1 MLVEKCPK
9 KASSSTQIIQK
20 VHSLHSESR
29 NHRNNLRQNKPYNSS
44 KMIAGVTIQT
54 KRKFNK
60 RNINTRNKFF
70 KYSINNIPSFGGLRN
85 SVSYIS
91 INTNMGSPW
100 RGINESISRN
110 DNVSKKKINLS
121 NHVKNALL

>member
-1 MLVEKCPK
+1 
-9 KASSSTQIIQK
+9 
-20 VHSLHSESR
+20 
-29 NHRNNLRQNKPYNSS
+29 
-44 KMIAGVTIQT
+44 MITCVTIQT
-54 KRKFNK
+54 KRRFYK
-60 RNINTRNKFF
+60 RNLNTRNKFF
-70 KYSINNIPSFGGLRN
+70 KCSINNIPSFGGLRN

-110 DNVSKKKINLS
+110 DNLSKKKINLS

>member
-1 MLVEKCPK
+1 
-9 KASSSTQIIQK
+9 
-20 VHSLHSESR
+20 
-29 NHRNNLRQNKPYNSS
+29 
-44 KMIAGVTIQT
+44 MITGVTIQT
-54 KRKFNK
+54 KRRFNK
-60 RNINTRNKFF
+60 RNLNTRNKFF
-70 KYSINNIPSFGGLRN
+70 KCSINNIPSFGGLRN

-110 DNVSKKKINLS
+110 DNLSKNKINLS

>member
-1 MLVEKCPK
+1 
-9 KASSSTQIIQK
+9 
-20 VHSLHSESR
+20 
-29 NHRNNLRQNKPYNSS
+29 
-44 KMIAGVTIQT
+44 MITGVTIQT
-54 KRKFNK
+54 KRRFYK
-60 RNINTRNKFF
+60 RNLNTRNKFF
-70 KYSINNIPSFGGLRN
+70 KCSINNIPSFGGLRN

-110 DNVSKKKINLS
+110 DNLSKKKINLS

>member
-1 MLVEKCPK
+1 
-9 KASSSTQIIQK
+9 
-20 VHSLHSESR
+20 
-29 NHRNNLRQNKPYNSS
+29 
-44 KMIAGVTIQT
+44 MITGVTIQT
-54 KRKFNK
+54 KRRFNK
-60 RNINTRNKFF
+60 RSLNTRNKFF
-70 KYSINNIPSFGGLRN
+70 KCSINNIPSFGGLRN

-110 DNVSKKKINLS
+110 DNLSKKKINLS